1 MIEVKM
7 ELEEIDEPLPHDKC
21 GNCGK
26 RVPDVNITM
35 PSGPR
40 SAFSVR
46 YCFLCVYELQ
56 DLVKKVLEI

>member
-1 MIEVKM
+1 MT
-7 ELEEIDEPLPHDKC
+7 ELKLKIEEINRPYQNDRC

-26 RVPDVNITM
+26 RVPDVNIIM